1 MKTLKKIISARIITS
16 YLVSCH
22 PKYIPNVI
30 NVPIFEQEGNF
41 QASINT
47 GTSIFDAQVAL
58 FSFGL
63 HYNISEIH
71 KQF

>member
-41 QASINT
+41 QAS
-47 GTSIFDAQVAL
+47 
-58 FSFGL
+58 
-63 HYNISEIH
+63 
-71 KQF
+71 